1 MRPNETV
8 FQYLVAIRELANR
21 GQGFLDETSIMEY
34 CINGIPDSPSN
45 KLILYGCTTIQ
56 EFKEKLGIYDK
67 IFQNKSKNHSYD
79 TSRSPNFSSQRR
91 DVEIDTG
98 SQVTLMKESVW
109 NQLGSP
115 SLINSGNILTGF
127 GLSKTHVIGSFNST
141 VSIDNQDFPV
151 KINVVPNH
159 SMNFDIII
167 GCNLIKQANL
177 TITPDSVMFSKL
189 QNEVSDA
196 SPQPFVFAITDD
208 IPKFDIGP
216 EIPKQTRNDVE
227 ALLPSPSSPQKDGS
241 PRVCI
246 DFRKLNRVLVKDHYP
261 LPLIEDILDKLQ
273 DTRVFSTIDL
283 LNGFFHVPVNK
294 QSRPYTSFVTQNSK
308 FQFLK
313 MPFGLSTCPSTF
325 QRFINTVFRDLVVQG
340 IVLPYMDDIVILAKN
355 ESEAIERL
363 KKVLQVSSHIIENN
377 KLFPS
382 PSKTKSVVNYPEP
395 KTTKEVQR
403 FLGLTGYFRKF
414 IPAYSV
420 IAKPLSDLLRK
431 DTPFNFDVKQKASFD
446 ELKRLLCQKPVLGI
460 YRQNCETEIHTDA
473 SIDGLS
479 AVLLQRFPDDN
490 SLHPIYYMSRKTSET
505 ERKYT
510 SYELEVLAIIEALK
524 KFKVYILGMPFKI
537 ITDCNAFTKT
547 MSKKDLNTRI
557 ARWALNLQDYD
568 YTILHRSGSQMA
580 HVDALSRI
588 QSGKQE
594 GFLHPLVKDDIPLNT
609 YHIDHLG
616 PLATSSKNYK
626 FILAVIDSF
635 TKFVWLYSTKTT
647 STSEVIKKL
656 DIQKTTFGNP
666 RFLITD
672 RGTTFTSDE
681 FHTYCSEQKI
691 TLHHITTGL
700 PRANGQVERIN
711 RTIIPVLS
719 KMSEDD
725 PTKWFKH
732 VPSLQEVLN
741 STFQRSINTTPFEL
755 LFGTQINNKTDLRIQ
770 QLIDEQLQLEFN
782 ENREL
787 LRKAAKTQIL
797 KVQNEN
803 KKSYNLRRKSPY
815 LYSVKDLVAIKKTQ
829 QGPGQKL
836 CNKFIGPYKI
846 TQVKP
851 NDTYNVEK
859 CGNFDGPTKTS
870 TCAEYLKPWP
880 NK

>member
-1 MRPNETV
+1 
-8 FQYLVAIRELANR
+8 
-21 GQGFLDETSIMEY
+21 
-34 CINGIPDSPSN
+34 
-45 KLILYGCTTIQ
+45 
-56 EFKEKLGIYDK
+56 
-67 IFQNKSKNHSYD
+67 
-79 TSRSPNFSSQRR
+79 
-91 DVEIDTG
+91 
-98 SQVTLMKESVW
+98 MKESVW

-159 SMNFDIII
+159 SMNFDTII

-189 QNEVSDA
+189 QIEVSDA

-227 ALLPSPSSPQKDGS
+227 ALLVCYRPNKIKTTDIELSITMTDDKPIYHSPRRLPFTERDIVDKQIDEWIQNGVIEPCSSAYASQVLVIRKKDGS

-283 LNGFFHVPVNK
+283 L
-294 QSRPYTSFVTQNSK
+294 
-308 FQFLK
+308 
-313 MPFGLSTCPSTF
+313 
-325 QRFINTVFRDLVVQG
+325 
-340 IVLPYMDDIVILAKN
+340 ILAKN

-363 KKVLQVSSHIIENN
+363 KKVLQVSSDYGLEINFDKCQFLHRKIEFLGHIIENN

-420 IAKPLSDLLRK
+420 IAKPLSDLLRE

-473 SIDGLS
+473 SIDGLA

-524 KFKVYILGMPFKI
+524 
-537 ITDCNAFTKT
+537 
-547 MSKKDLNTRI
+547 
-557 ARWALNLQDYD
+557 NL
-568 YTILHRSGSQMA
+568 
-580 HVDALSRI
+580 
-588 QSGKQE
+588 KC
-594 GFLHPLVKDDIPLNT
+594 
-609 YHIDHLG
+609 
-616 PLATSSKNYK
+616 
-626 FILAVIDSF
+626 
-635 TKFVWLYSTKTT
+635 
-647 STSEVIKKL
+647 
-656 DIQKTTFGNP
+656 TF
-666 RFLITD
+666 
-672 RGTTFTSDE
+672 
-681 FHTYCSEQKI
+681 
-691 TLHHITTGL
+691 
-700 PRANGQVERIN
+700 
-711 RTIIPVLS
+711 
-719 KMSEDD
+719 
-725 PTKWFKH
+725 
-732 VPSLQEVLN
+732 
-741 STFQRSINTTPFEL
+741 
-755 LFGTQINNKTDLRIQ
+755 
-770 QLIDEQLQLEFN
+770 
-782 ENREL
+782 
-787 LRKAAKTQIL
+787 
-797 KVQNEN
+797 
-803 KKSYNLRRKSPY
+803 
-815 LYSVKDLVAIKKTQ
+815 
-829 QGPGQKL
+829 
-836 CNKFIGPYKI
+836 
-846 TQVKP
+846 
-851 NDTYNVEK
+851 
-859 CGNFDGPTKTS
+859 
-870 TCAEYLKPWP
+870 
-880 NK
+880 

>member
-1 MRPNETV
+1 MCKEV
-8 FQYLVAIRELANR
+8 KILSKKILSLV
-21 GQGFLDETSIMEY
+21 
-34 CINGIPDSPSN
+34 
-45 KLILYGCTTIQ
+45 
-56 EFKEKLGIYDK
+56 
-67 IFQNKSKNHSYD
+67 
-79 TSRSPNFSSQRR
+79 
-91 DVEIDTG
+91 DTG

-127 GLSKTHVIGSFNST
+127 GFSKTYVIGSFNSK
-141 VSIDNQDFPV
+141 VSIDNQDFSV
-151 KINVVPNH
+151 KFNVVPNH

-177 TITPDSVMFSKL
+177 TIIPDSVIFSKP
-189 QNEVSDA
+189 QIEVSDA

-227 ALLPSPSSPQKDGS
+227 ALLICYRPNKIKTTDIELSIIVMDDKPIYHSPRRLPFTERDIVDKQIDEWTQNGVIEPCSSAYASQVLVVHKKDGS
-241 PRVCI
+241 LRVCI

-273 DTRVFSTIDL
+273 DSRVFSTIDL
-283 LNGFFHVPVNK
+283 
-294 QSRPYTSFVTQNSK
+294 R
-308 FQFLK
+308 
-313 MPFGLSTCPSTF
+313 
-325 QRFINTVFRDLVVQG
+325 
-340 IVLPYMDDIVILAKN
+340 
-355 ESEAIERL
+355 
-363 KKVLQVSSHIIENN
+363 
-377 KLFPS
+377 
-382 PSKTKSVVNYPEP
+382 
-395 KTTKEVQR
+395 
-403 FLGLTGYFRKF
+403 LTGYFRKF

-420 IAKPLSDLLRK
+420 IAKPFSNLLRK
-431 DTPFNFDVKQKASFD
+431 DTHFNFDVKQKASFD
-446 ELKRLLCQKPVLGI
+446 ELKRLLCQKPVLDI

-473 SIDGLS
+473 SIDGLA
-479 AVLLQRFPDDN
+479 AVLLQRSPDDN

-505 ERKYT
+505 DRKYT

-524 KFKVYILGMPFKI
+524 KFKVYILGMSFKI

-588 QSGKQE
+588 QILTNQCTDSIVHRIKESQELDPHILSIKALLQNGPFDNYCIKHNVLYKFIDGAEALVIPDEMQHHFIKNAHDKGHFSVKRTLEHIKNKYFIPQLQSKIEKYISNCVTCILKNKKSGKQE
-594 GFLHPLVKDDIPLNT
+594 GFLHPLVKHDIPLNT

-635 TKFVWLYSTKTT
+635 TKFVWLYPTKTT

-666 RFLITD
+666 RFLSTD
-672 RGTTFTSDE
+672 RGTSFTSDE
-681 FHTYCSEQKI
+681 FHTYCSEQKN

-700 PRANGQVERIN
+700 PRAIDQVERIN

-732 VPSLQEVLN
+732 VPSQQEVLN
-741 STFQRSINTTPFEL
+741 STFQRSINTTPIEL
-755 LFGTQINNKTDLRIQ
+755 LFGTQINNRTDLRIQ

-787 LRKAAKTQIL
+787 LRKAAKTQII

-815 LYSVKDLVAIKKTQ
+815 LYHVKDLVAIKKR
-829 QGPGQKL
+829 
-836 CNKFIGPYKI
+836 NKELDKNSAI
-846 TQVKP
+846 
-851 NDTYNVEK
+851 NVSVHIK
-859 CGNFDGPTKTS
+859 
-870 TCAEYLKPWP
+870 
-880 NK
+880 

>member
-1 MRPNETV
+1 MCKEV
-8 FQYLVAIRELANR
+8 KILSKKILSLV
-21 GQGFLDETSIMEY
+21 
-34 CINGIPDSPSN
+34 
-45 KLILYGCTTIQ
+45 
-56 EFKEKLGIYDK
+56 
-67 IFQNKSKNHSYD
+67 
-79 TSRSPNFSSQRR
+79 
-91 DVEIDTG
+91 DTG

-189 QNEVSDA
+189 QIEVSDA

-227 ALLPSPSSPQKDGS
+227 ALLVCYRPNKIKTTDIELSITMTDDKPIYHS
-241 PRVCI
+241 PRRLPFTERDIVDKQI
-246 DFRKLNRVLVKDHYP
+246 DEWIQNGVIEPCSSAYASQVLVVRKKTAVHEK
-261 LPLIEDILDKLQ
+261 IE
-273 DTRVFSTIDL
+273 
-283 LNGFFHVPVNK
+283 
-294 QSRPYTSFVTQNSK
+294 
-308 FQFLK
+308 FL
-313 MPFGLSTCPSTF
+313 G
-325 QRFINTVFRDLVVQG
+325 
-340 IVLPYMDDIVILAKN
+340 
-355 ESEAIERL
+355 
-363 KKVLQVSSHIIENN
+363 HIIENN

-431 DTPFNFDVKQKASFD
+431 DTLFNFDVKQKASFD

-473 SIDGLS
+473 SIDALS

-588 QSGKQE
+588 QVLTNQCNDSIVHRIKESQELDPHILSIKALLQKGPYDNYCIKNNILYKFIDGAKVLVIPDEMQHHFIKNAHDKGHFSVKRTLEHIKNKYFIPQLQSKIEKYISNCVTCILKNKKSGKQE

-635 TKFVWLYSTKTT
+635 TKFVWLYPTKTT
-647 STSEVIKKL
+647 STSEF
-656 DIQKTTFGNP
+656 TCRNCGGG
-666 RFLITD
+666 D
-672 RGTTFTSDE
+672 RGRVAIYRPFGEVSL
-681 FHTYCSEQKI
+681 S
-691 TLHHITTGL
+691 L
-700 PRANGQVERIN
+700 N
-711 RTIIPVLS
+711 RTITCMVLKANDRRTSCPCHDEFCGPRSDYVRQWSSGSVSRFYTTGAGSIPGIGKAHSVFHPYCSGSINEYQDCL
-719 KMSEDD
+719 E
-725 PTKWFKH
+725 TWTLG
-732 VPSLQEVLN
+732 VSLQTDYL
-741 STFQRSINTTPFEL
+741 I
-755 LFGTQINNKTDLRIQ
+755 GTSAHPP
-770 QLIDEQLQLEFN
+770 QLQIVTCTGMCTVGPGPYG
-782 ENREL
+782 L
-787 LRKAAKTQIL
+787 LRH
-797 KVQNEN
+797 
-803 KKSYNLRRKSPY
+803 
-815 LYSVKDLVAIKKTQ
+815 
-829 QGPGQKL
+829 
-836 CNKFIGPYKI
+836 
-846 TQVKP
+846 
-851 NDTYNVEK
+851 
-859 CGNFDGPTKTS
+859 
-870 TCAEYLKPWP
+870 
-880 NK
+880 